1 MMKKIMLS
9 KASLGR
15 TLLIFCLSLR
25 ICYCFHFKET
35 KKFWKFLLMFSIN
48 GVPSGILLLKFSPL
62 SEPMQCNCVSMKHKI
77 KLCSSKKLD
86 AQCYFSGMQFQCN
99 NTVGDFI
106 LFTYCFR
113 QYVNTAQ
120 ILLHCKGPKFPSNV
134 LFPEADQNFN
144 PNLLVSL
151 IQCKWFYFTLILWC
165 SFRFSFPIGV
175 RSQLQSVSLLALAAV
190 RTLSH
195 FLSSK

>member
-9 KASLGR
+9 KAILGR

-77 KLCSSKKLD
+77 KLCSSKKL
-86 AQCYFSGMQFQCN
+86 FSSLNATFQVCSFS
-99 NTVGDFI
+99 VIILWGI
-106 LFTYCFR
+106 LFYLH
-113 QYVNTAQ
+113 TA
-120 ILLHCKGPKFPSNV
+120 LDSM
-134 LFPEADQNFN
+134 
-144 PNLLVSL
+144 
-151 IQCKWFYFTLILWC
+151 
-165 SFRFSFPIGV
+165 
-175 RSQLQSVSLLALAAV
+175 
-190 RTLSH
+190 
-195 FLSSK
+195 